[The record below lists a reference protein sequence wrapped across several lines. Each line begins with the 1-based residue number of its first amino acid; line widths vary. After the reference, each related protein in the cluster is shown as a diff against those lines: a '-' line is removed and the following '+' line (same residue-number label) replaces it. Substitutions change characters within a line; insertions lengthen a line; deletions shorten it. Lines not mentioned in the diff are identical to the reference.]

1 MQRAAVDH
9 SARGCATVREYA
21 LMQDSK
27 ATYSTAC
34 RKAGGTTDPYLKN
47 TKNSELVR
55 AAFTAASLSIICLL
69 DGLALTKSGSVRV
82 PLNALI
88 DASVFTAYIASK
100 LTDISHSA
108 PAIPPQSLTRSEHP

>member
-9 SARGCATVREYA
+9 SARGRATVCEYA
-21 LMQDSK
+21 LILDGR
-27 ATYSTAC
+27 ATCSTVY
-34 RKAGGTTDPYLKN
+34 RKAAGTTDPYLEK

-88 DASVFTAYIASK
+88 DASVFTAYIALK
-100 LTDISHSA
+100 LTDMSPSV